1 MEGMVL
7 RLDPGVL
14 DHAACVGLEPR
25 HGASDVAVDF
35 DDLFDRRGLEEGG
48 SDALLDAENDSAA
61 GGYAD
66 CG

>member
-1 MEGMVL
+1 MEGVVL
-7 RLDPGVL
+7 RLDSGVL
-14 DHAACVGLEPR
+14 DHAACVGLESR

-35 DDLFDRRGLEEGG
+35 DDLFDGRRLEEGG
-48 SDALLDAENDSAA
+48 SDALLDAQDDSAA